1 MGKIYAL
8 VSFNETKALSTNKTN
23 LEMLRDAYCTRDPV
37 TPEDFEI
44 IEYDDFSDTSYVKTL
59 PRPLWS
65 TELKKPDVFPS
76 AGRMFAPLSNEEY
89 ALTGMH
95 KVSLD
100 RELALIKQY
109 YSSDPLAGLIAYH
122 GFVAGSGLDSFVHN
136 DTFYCRADNK
146 SEAVS
151 KYMEFIK
158 GKADEQTS
166 EKEN

>member
-8 VSFNETKALSTNKTN
+8 TTFDETKALSTNKTN
-23 LEMLRDAYCTRDPV
+23 LEMLRDAYCVRDQV

-59 PRPLWS
+59 PKPLWS
-65 TELKKPDVFPS
+65 TELKRPNIFPS
-76 AGRMFAPLSNEEY
+76 AGRMFAPPSNEEY
-89 ALTGMH
+89 ALMGIH

-100 RELALIKQY
+100 CELALIKKY
-109 YSSDPLAGLIAYH
+109 DSSDPLAGLIAYH
-122 GFVAGSGLDSFVHN
+122 GIVAGSGVDSFVHN
-136 DTFYCRADNK
+136 DNFYCRADNK

-151 KYMEFIK
+151 KYMEFMK
-158 GKADEQTS
+158 GKNNEQTS

>member
-8 VSFNETKALSTNKTN
+8 VTSNETKALSTNRTN

-59 PRPLWS
+59 PKPLWS
-65 TELKKPDVFPS
+65 TAL
-76 AGRMFAPLSNEEY
+76 NEEY
-89 ALTGMH
+89 PTLMMR
-95 KVSLD
+95 KVGLD
-100 RELALIKQY
+100 CELALVLTKQY
-109 YSSDPLAGLIAYH
+109 DSSDPLAGLIAYH
-122 GFVAGSGLDSFVHN
+122 GIVAGPGLDSFVHN

-151 KYMEFIK
+151 KYIEFMK
-158 GKADEQTS
+158 GKADEQIS
-166 EKEN
+166 E